1 MCHSL
6 FSQNLFQPKGIRK
19 KYNSKKMS
27 FSNKKNPPIFTIV
40 IERQDNL
47 VNHKIKNN

>member
-19 KYNSKKMS
+19 KN
-27 FSNKKNPPIFTIV
+27 TIQKRRV
-40 IERQDNL
+40 FPKR
-47 VNHKIKNN
+47 KIPLYLL